1 MDLIRHIA
9 LVADAPSVPPNYVE
23 RVAAAVQKQITRD
36 FGPVWGSYA
45 LVDAFPSF
53 DDVPSVYWPIFIED
67 AIEEREQG
75 LHRDRRGQPYAR
87 LRGGDLWSVFAS
99 QLALEMLC
107 NPYGRHFI
115 QGPWPLDANRRV
127 DFLVEVCKPCGH
139 LPYTLNGLAVCDFV
153 TPQFYDLQPPADARF
168 SYTGAVERPFQV
180 LPHGHMT
187 WYEAD
192 SGDWW
197 HAMNTDGQLHIANVA
212 APRTSTSHLRAV
224 LDEMAGRGGRVRVDD
239 TVDPRLRELRIN
251 APSTGAGDGTGTP
264 LPGVR
269 LDWRRRRD

>member
-9 LVADAPSVPPNYVE
+9 LVAEAPSVPLAFVE

-45 LVDAFPSF
+45 LVDAFQNF
-53 DDVPSVYWPIFIED
+53 DDVPSVYWPIFVED
-67 AIEEREQG
+67 AIEDREQG

-87 LRGGDLWSVFAS
+87 LRAGDLWSVLAS

-115 QGPWPLDANRRV
+115 QGPWPLDSERRV
-127 DFLVEVCKPCGH
+127 DFLVEVCRPCGH

-153 TPQFYDLQPPADARF
+153 TPHFYDMASPVHARF

-192 SGDWW
+192 TGDWW
-197 HAMNTDGQLHIANVA
+197 HAINRDGQLNIANIA
-212 APRTSTSHLRAV
+212 APRTSASHLRAV
-224 LDEMAGRGGRVRVDD
+224 LDQMAGRGLRVNGDPGE
-239 TVDPRLRELRIN
+239 DPRLRDLRISRT
-251 APSTGAGDGTGTP
+251 AAGDGDTSHNP
-264 LPGVR
+264 LAGVR
-269 LDWRRRRD
+269 LDWRRGRD

>member
-9 LVADAPSVPPNYVE
+9 LVAEAPSVPSSYVE

-45 LVDAFPSF
+45 LVDAFGSF

-87 LRGGDLWSVFAS
+87 LRAGEMWSLFAS
-99 QLALEMLC
+99 QLALEMLG

-115 QGPWPLDANRRV
+115 RGPWPLDSNRRV
-127 DFLVEVCKPCGH
+127 DFLVEVCRPCGH
-139 LPYTLNGLAVCDFV
+139 LPYTLNGLPVCDFV
-153 TPQFYDLQPPADARF
+153 TPQFYDMEPADDARF

-180 LPHGHMT
+180 LPHGNMT
-187 WYEAD
+187 WYESD

-197 HAMNTDGQLHIANVA
+197 HAINADGQLHIANVA
-212 APRTSTSHLRAV
+212 APRTSASHLRAV
-224 LDEMAGRGGRVRVDD
+224 LDEMAGRGTRVQGEDG
-239 TVDPRLRELRIN
+239 VDPRPRDRTITSL
-251 APSTGAGDGTGTP
+251 TGSDGDAAAGP
-264 LPGVR
+264 LAGVR
-269 LDWRRRRD
+269 LDWRRRD